1 MPVDRNF
8 VTDLGLVVIDPG
20 IGHVGQ
26 HFLRHVGVNQVAK
39 SLNQPVIGL
48 VRAKVH
54 RQWEYGACW
63 QGNVLDVAQFTVG
76 FWPRSEEHT
85 SELQSLMSISYAVF
99 CLKKKNI
106 KKEENTT

>member
-1 MPVDRNF
+1 MIRRPPRSTL
-8 VTDLGLVVIDPG
+8 TDTLFPYTTL
-20 IGHVGQ
+20 
-26 HFLRHVGVNQVAK
+26 FRSVNQVAK

-76 FWPRSEEHT
+76 FWPALGVAADLGLRVALAQRGEDG
-85 SELQSLMSISYAVF
+85 LFDGAGQ
-99 CLKKKNI
+99 
-106 KKEENTT
+106 